1 MIDCLCM
8 VPCLNGHHGVRVT
21 PTTQYANKAPVILYI
36 YQCIQ
41 VISMKKDMLSGITP
55 VIA

>member
-8 VPCLNGHHGVRVT
+8 VPCLNGHHGVLVT
-21 PTTQYANKAPVILYI
+21 PTTQYANKAVLW

-41 VISMKKDMLSGITP
+41 VISMKKDILSGITP

>member
-8 VPCLNGHHGVRVT
+8 VPCLNGHARSLLH
-21 PTTQYANKAPVILYI
+21 PQLSMLIKLQFFDI

>member
-8 VPCLNGHHGVRVT
+8 VPCLNGHHGVLVT
-21 PTTQYANKAPVILYI
+21 PTTQYANKAVL
-36 YQCIQ
+36 Q
-41 VISMKKDMLSGITP
+41 VISMKKYILSGITP

>member
-8 VPCLNGHHGVRVT
+8 VPCLNGHHGVLVT
-21 PTTQYANKAPVILYI
+21 PTTQYANKAQYIYI

>member
-8 VPCLNGHHGVRVT
+8 VPCLNGHHGVLVT
-21 PTTQYANKAPVILYI
+21 PTTQYANKLQFFDI

-55 VIA
+55 VIAY